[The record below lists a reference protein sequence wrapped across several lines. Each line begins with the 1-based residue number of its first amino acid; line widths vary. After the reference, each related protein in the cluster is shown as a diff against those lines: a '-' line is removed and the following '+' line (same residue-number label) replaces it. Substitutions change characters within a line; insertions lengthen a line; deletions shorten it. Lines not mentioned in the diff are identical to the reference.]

1 MQLLCVPGDNFAEHE
16 QSSDTKR
23 CSAKRTNILQQ
34 EKSYDVGGT
43 SARIINNS
51 NEFFFLKRQKVDF
64 RKH

>member
-1 MQLLCVPGDNFAEHE
+1 MQLLCVPGENFAEHE

-51 NEFFFLKRQKVDF
+51 NEFFFL
-64 RKH
+64 